1 MLYALAIIALMTL
14 FNSLSNHA
22 VGRLEVILVAIKMM
36 ILLLLIV
43 AGVWSLQP
51 AHISLSPA
59 PSSGAFFSCIG
70 ITFLAYAGFGMMAN
84 AADKVN
90 DPAVI
95 MPRAFL
101 VAIGITSL
109 LYIALALVLLNDVSA
124 LELEK
129 YADTAVA
136 QAASP
141 LLGHIG
147 YVIVVIGALLATA
160 SAINANLFAVFNIM
174 DNMGSERELPKVL
187 NKSLWRQSTWGN
199 IIVVALIMLM
209 TAVLNLGS
217 LASVA
222 SATFLICYLAVFV
235 VAIRL
240 RHDIHASL
248 SILVI
253 GMLVMLLVIIGF
265 IYSLWSQGSSALMWI
280 IGTLLL
286 SFIVAMV
293 MKRNKTV

>member
-1 MLYALAIIALMTL
+1 MLYALGIIAVMTL

-22 VGRLEVILVAIKMM
+22 VGRLEVILVGIKMM
-36 ILLLLIV
+36 ILLLLII

-51 AHISLSPA
+51 AHISVSAP

-84 AADKVN
+84 AADKVK
-90 DPAVI
+90 DPQVI

-101 VAIGITSL
+101 VAIGVTTL
-109 LYIALALVLLNDVSA
+109 LYISLALVLLSDVSA

-141 LLGHIG
+141 LLGHVG

-174 DNMGSERELPKVL
+174 DNMGSEPR
-187 NKSLWRQSTWGN
+187 
-199 IIVVALIMLM
+199 
-209 TAVLNLGS
+209 TAEANE
-217 LASVA
+217 
-222 SATFLICYLAVFV
+222 
-235 VAIRL
+235 
-240 RHDIHASL
+240 
-248 SILVI
+248 
-253 GMLVMLLVIIGF
+253 
-265 IYSLWSQGSSALMWI
+265 
-280 IGTLLL
+280 
-286 SFIVAMV
+286 
-293 MKRNKTV
+293 